1 MFPEDEDDEP
11 EIDDDDDGLDDALEE
26 DELCALCGQTL
37 DRCECAS

>member
-1 MFPEDEDDEP
+1 MDPEDDEP

-26 DELCALCGQTL
+26 DEVCVLCGQTL